1 MKKKKVIFSWSG
13 GKDSTLCLH
22 NILHQKKYEVCYLL
36 TSINGNN
43 NRVSLHGIHQS
54 LIEAQAESIGI
65 PLKIIYVYEG
75 NNAEYELQM
84 GKVLLQLKD
93 EGIDTVI
100 FGDIFLEDLRKYRE
114 DNLAKINMQAVF
126 PLWKKSTSYLLRKFI
141 DLGYKTITC
150 CVNDAYLTKED
161 VGKLIDKKFVNKL
174 PRDVD
179 PCGENGE
186 YHTFCFSGEIFNKV
200 INIEIKEIVYKN
212 LDVKYHVPD
221 KNQKITKGFWYSEI
235 KLKNNINENN

>member
-1 MKKKKVIFSWSG
+1 MKKKKVLFSWSG

-22 NILHQKKYEVCYLL
+22 LILKQNKFEVCYLL

-43 NRVSLHGIHQS
+43 KRVSLHGIQQS
-54 LIEAQAESIGI
+54 LIEAQANSIGI

-75 NNAEYELQM
+75 NNIEYEQQM
-84 GKVLLQLKD
+84 EKTLLELKA

-126 PLWKKSTSYLLRKFI
+126 PLWKMNTKVLVDQFI

-150 CVNDAYLTKED
+150 CVNDAYLTNAH
-161 VGKLIDKKFVNKL
+161 VGKLIDKIFISEL
-174 PRDVD
+174 PSDVD

-186 YHTFCFSGEIFNKV
+186 FHTYCFEGELFKKPIL
-200 INIEIKEIVYKN
+200 IDIKETIYKE
-212 LDVKYHVPD
+212 LDKKFQTPD
-221 KNQKITKGFWYSEI
+221 KNRKVTKGFWYSEI
-235 KLKNNINENN
+235 NLKTK